1 MKSTFSESFGKFTKS
16 VQNVNHMWSDV
27 LRLAGCGERAVLSS
41 QTAIQWHLLLCLF
54 VEHKSELKVFLKSI
68 EKKKKEELDAL
79 GPLLWQG
86 VFTRGRVWKIM
97 CLEKVT

>member
-1 MKSTFSESFGKFTKS
+1 M
-16 VQNVNHMWSDV
+16 QNVNHMWSDV

-68 EKKKKEELDAL
+68 ERKKKKSWTHWGLYCGKEYLHEAES
-79 GPLLWQG
+79 G
-86 VFTRGRVWKIM
+86 K
-97 CLEKVT
+97 